1 MKMMKGSG
9 LKNSHPAVGFCYFL
23 SVFILSLSMSHP
35 AVAVSSL
42 FAAAVYDRYLKG
54 KKAAKGIALAVI
66 PVLIFVPLINGLFSH
81 YGVTVLFVMK
91 SGNNFTLE
99 AVLYGLFLAV
109 KFLSVMLW
117 LDCFNEIIDGDKF
130 VYLFGRFSP
139 RLALVISMTLRFIP
153 MLRDGYAE
161 VENAGR
167 GIGLS
172 GTEKNLLKKFKAS
185 AHKLSVLVTWVLE
198 NAIDTSYSMKARGY
212 AVKRRSAYSKFV
224 FTVYDGLSAAA
235 TGILFGLSC
244 FAVFGLKALYNP
256 IIEIERFGLLD
267 VLSFAAFLLLCLF
280 PYALDLR
287 EKSLVKP
294 YKERKPDGYLMYG

>member
-1 MKMMKGSG
+1 MMKGSG
-9 LKNSHPAVGFCYFL
+9 LKNTHPVVGFIFFL

-35 AVAVSSL
+35 VVAVSCL
-42 FAAAVYDRYLKG
+42 LAAAVYDRYLKG
-54 KKAAKGIALAVI
+54 KKAAKGIVLAVV
-66 PVLIFVPLINGLFSH
+66 PVILFVPLINGLFSH

-161 VENAGR
+161 IENAGR

-172 GTEKNLLKKFKAS
+172 GAYKNMMKKFKAS
-185 AHKLSVLVTWVLE
+185 VHKLSVLITWVLE
-198 NAIDTSYSMKARGY
+198 SAIDTAYSMKARGY
-212 AVKRRSAYSKFV
+212 AVKRRSAYSKYV
-224 FTVYDGLSAAA
+224 FTLYDGLAAA
-235 TGILFGLSC
+235 TTGLLFALSC
-244 FAVFGLKALYNP
+244 FAVFGLKAIYNP
-256 IIEIERFGLLD
+256 ILEIEGFGLSD

-294 YKERKPDGYLMYG
+294 YQERKPDGYWMYG